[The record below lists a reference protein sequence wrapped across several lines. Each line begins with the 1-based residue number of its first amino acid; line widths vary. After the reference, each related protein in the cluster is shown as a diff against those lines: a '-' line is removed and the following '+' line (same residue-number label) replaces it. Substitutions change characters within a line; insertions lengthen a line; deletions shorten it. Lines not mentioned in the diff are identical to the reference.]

1 MEKIVNHLLA
11 QLDPRHYKLISRV
24 FKEHLFE
31 LEDFNSRLFVKSR
44 TQLFKDD
51 EFNFLMKEGYRCING
66 FSTSMVFDD
75 SFKDLSLSKV
85 HYPLSYL
92 TPSFDP
98 HLKFGKTKLNGCINP
113 HNGYPCGKCLY
124 CLEKR
129 RLPWTVRLTHE
140 RRFWSRFG
148 IPTYFVTLTYDP
160 ENLPK
165 NGVSKRDIQL
175 FLKRLRKSYN
185 SLEDNKLK
193 YFCVSEY
200 GPTTHRAH
208 YHLILFGFNRN
219 LSTTLRYIANSW
231 NKGFVKVSRVK
242 PARIRYVTKYSTKF
256 FDKLNDSN
264 SENCDEA
271 SSPSKCTPE
280 FRLISKGIGI
290 SFVSPQNIDFYRN
303 NPDKLFLMLDDVK
316 YSLPRY
322 YRDKIF
328 DKNDLRF
335 KHICFEE
342 SMKKHLDFIHFYFDK
357 LLPYDLA
364 RCINGSPSV
373 FREHYDRDVQ
383 RYVDYTKKNAKI

>member
-1 MEKIVNHLLA
+1 MEKIVNHLLT
-11 QLDPRHYKLISRV
+11 QLDPRHLKLTSRI

-44 TQLFKDD
+44 TQLFKDE
-51 EFNFLMKEGYRCING
+51 EFSFLMKEGYKCING
-66 FSTSMVFDD
+66 FSTLMVFDEEMD
-75 SFKDLSLSKV
+75 FLRPKV
-85 HYPLSYL
+85 TYPLSYL
-92 TPSFDP
+92 TPDFDV
-98 HLKFGKTKLNGCINP
+98 HLKYGKTKLNGCINP

-140 RRFWSRFG
+140 RKYWSRFG
-148 IPTYFVTLTYDP
+148 IPTYFVTLTYDDV
-160 ENLPK
+160 NLSK
-165 NGVSKRDIQL
+165 DGVSKRDIQL
-175 FLKRLRKSYN
+175 FIKRLRKYYA
-185 SLEDNKLK
+185 SLESNNLK

-219 LSTTLRYIANSW
+219 TSTALQIISKCW
-231 NKGFVKVSRVK
+231 DKGFVKVSRVK
-242 PARIRYVTKYSTKF
+242 PARIKYVTKYSTKF

-264 SENCDEA
+264 SENFDEA
-271 SSPSKCTPE
+271 SSPSNCNPE

-290 SFVSPQNIDFYRN
+290 SFVSPQNVDYYRN

-316 YSLPRY
+316 YALPRY

-328 DKNDLRF
+328 DKNDLKF
-335 KHICFEE
+335 KYTCFEE
-342 SMKKHLDFIHFYFDK
+342 SLKKHLDFIHFYFDK

-364 RCINGSPSV
+364 RRVNGSPSV
-373 FREHYDRDVQ
+373 FREHYDRDVK
-383 RYVDYTKKNAKI
+383 RYVDYTLKKAQI